1 MVPVTGAGPYKFGV
15 FEVDAD
21 AGELRRSGVPVR
33 LSPQPFKLLVLL
45 LSRPGRLI
53 RREEIR
59 RELWPEGTY
68 VDFDQGVNFAIKQV
82 REALGDTAEQPRYV
96 QTVPKRG
103 YRFIAPVIGGP
114 VRAPTRGLTDVKLQ
128 KALWANIAELRVAE
142 ARRRKVMIAMAI
154 VLALLIALAVFIG
167 F

>member
-1 MVPVTGAGPYKFGV
+1 MTSAGPIRFGV
-15 FEVDAD
+15 FEVDAE

-45 LSRPGRLI
+45 VRRPGRLVG
-53 RREEIR
+53 REEIR

-68 VDFDQGVNFAIKQV
+68 VDFDQGMNFAIKQV

-103 YRFIAPVIGGP
+103 YRFIAPVAAGDTRPEAG
-114 VRAPTRGLTDVKLQ
+114 RAHTESTLH

-142 ARRRKVMIAMAI
+142 ARRRKLLTAIAI
-154 VLALLIALAVFIG
+154 VLAVLLAVALWNRF
-167 F
+167 